1 MQRTEVLPLPFLSM
15 CQMCLLLSFS
25 SLLESN
31 CFTMLWLV
39 SPVQH
44 ESAICAHVSP
54 PSGTSPSP
62 HPTSLG
68 HHEHQA
74 ELPVLCSNFQ
84 LVIYFRHVMHSIKMF
99 LILCYPQNYSPPG
112 SSLHGILQART
123 LEQVVISSF
132 RFYTWQYIYA
142 NATLSV
148 PPILSFSNCVH
159 SIHPYIYSCPANR
172 FICTIFLDV

>member
-1 MQRTEVLPLPFLSM
+1 MQCTEVLPLPFLSL
-15 CQMCLLLSFS
+15 CQTCLLLSFS

-31 CFTMLWLV
+31 CFTMLCQFLLYNMNQLCV
-39 SPVQH
+39 HMYLLPLAPLH
-44 ESAICAHVSP
+44 P
-54 PSGTSPSP
+54 R

-68 HHEHQA
+68 HHERQA

-84 LVIYFRHVMHSIKMF
+84 LVTYLRHVMHSIKLF
-99 LILCYPQNYSPPG
+99 LPLCYPQNYSPPG
-112 SSLHGILQART
+112 SSVHGILQTRI
-123 LEQVVISSF
+123 LEQVVISPF
-132 RFYTWQYIYA
+132 RFYTWQYVYA

-159 SIHPYIYSCPANR
+159 SLHPYLYSCPANR